1 MAKRRSLEVPSS
13 AELERM
19 EEEFRSGAPVPR
31 AGSIPIAQVAAES
44 AAAFDPR
51 SAGQRAEAARDRVE
65 AEAFRAAQGAG
76 LVMLD
81 LALDEIEADALVR
94 DRAVIGAEELEEL
107 KASIARN
114 GLRLPVEVF
123 ERGEEGEGPRYGLL
137 SGYRRL
143 MAVRAL
149 REMTGDGRHAT
160 IKAVLREPAALGGA
174 FAAMVEENEVRA
186 SLSQYERGRIA
197 VIAAQ
202 QGAYANTE
210 AAVDALFPVA
220 SKAKRS
226 KIRSFALIFE
236 ELGDMLKF
244 PDLIREKDGLR
255 LAQALRDGGEA
266 RLREALARSEP
277 EDPEGEAEVVA
288 EALAGFD
295 APRPDPRKGG
305 RPRRA
310 AGPRAEAGSGY
321 VIAAEQDAKGWLIRL
336 GGARKVDRELVEVLV
351 RELHR
356 LLDRPGRG

>member
-13 AELERM
+13 DDLNRL
-19 EEEFRSGAPVPR
+19 EEEFRREAVAPR
-31 AGSIPIAQVAAES
+31 SASIPIAQVAAET

-51 SAGQRAEAARDRVE
+51 PAEARAEAARDRTD
-65 AEAFRAAQGAG
+65 AQAFREAQGRG

-81 LALDEIEADALVR
+81 LTLDEIDPDALVR
-94 DRAVIGAEELEEL
+94 DRTVIGAEELEEL

-123 ERGEEGEGPRYGLL
+123 RRAEGQGAAYGLL

-149 REMTGDGRHAT
+149 RDLTRDPRHDR
-160 IKAVLREPAALGGA
+160 IKAVLREPEGMGGS
-174 FAAMVEENEVRA
+174 FAAMVEENEIRA
-186 SLSQYERGRIA
+186 SLSHYERGRIA

-202 QGAYANTE
+202 QGAFANTE

-236 ELGDMLKF
+236 ELGDLLKF

-255 LAQALRDGGEA
+255 LAQALRDRGEGV
-266 RLREALARSEP
+266 LRDELASR
-277 EDPEGEAEVVA
+277 DPQDAEGEAALLEEV
-288 EALAGFD
+288 LSRLS

-305 RPRRA
+305 RPRRE
-310 AGPRAEAGSGY
+310 AGPRAELSTGY
-321 VIAAEQDAKGWLIRL
+321 VLEGEQDAKGWLIRI
-336 GGARKVDRELVEVLV
+336 GGKRMVDRELVETLVL
-351 RELHR
+351 ELRR
-356 LLDRPGRG
+356 LLDRA